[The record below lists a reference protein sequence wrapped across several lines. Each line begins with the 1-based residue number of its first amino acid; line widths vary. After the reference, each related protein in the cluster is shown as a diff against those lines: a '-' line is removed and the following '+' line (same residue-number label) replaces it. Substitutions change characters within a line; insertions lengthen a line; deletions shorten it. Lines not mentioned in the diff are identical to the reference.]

1 MKILYKRC
9 FYTLNFLTVFAYQS
23 SFSASSSAFED
34 ENMKQAINI
43 LQEQCKEVN
52 PDKVKTEFEG
62 SLSKFSEL
70 AYRELI
76 LLFGNTG
83 EGKSALAN
91 ILCGIK
97 MVSCEGKLEN
107 TIDDTLNLG
116 FRVSSDDE
124 SVTRFPEFR
133 ITESNQIFVDLPGFM
148 DTRGVN
154 SDLVNA
160 ALIKSLV
167 ERARV
172 IKALVVLNAVQSER
186 KQGTVQVLRATKF
199 LGEELRDSSL
209 LALVNKVST
218 DDYDAGEDFI
228 DEFVKGKGAE
238 FAYLRKLREASRLSL
253 VPKLRRTETFVDF
266 TAKWKDSVLEKI
278 AGIRGTHVE
287 TAHVEWTLNAKSIG
301 LIEKYF
307 RYTFLDVLYKEMMDS
322 WGKIASSVDH
332 RSKDFESKR
341 DDVKSSFHKR
351 LEEDDRFCMIR
362 DLVKGIYSDIE
373 TEQQGTFHGKF
384 EQYIQYLKIQ
394 EKEEQVQIAKEKVRI
409 TEEQVRIAE
418 EQEQIAKEQRRTDN
432 IKYEKIMEQNRRE
445 AEALK
450 RKREEAVEKTLRV
463 RRAEREY
470 EKRSDQEIS
479 WNCVIS

>member
-1 MKILYKRC
+1 
-9 FYTLNFLTVFAYQS
+9 
-23 SFSASSSAFED
+23 
-34 ENMKQAINI
+34 
-43 LQEQCKEVN
+43 
-52 PDKVKTEFEG
+52 
-62 SLSKFSEL
+62 
-70 AYRELI
+70 
-76 LLFGNTG
+76 
-83 EGKSALAN
+83 
-91 ILCGIK
+91 
-97 MVSCEGKLEN
+97 MVSCQGHLEN

-116 FRVSSDDE
+116 FRVSSDKE

-133 ITESNQIFVDLPGFM
+133 ITESNQVFVDLPGFV

-160 ALIKSLV
+160 AFIKSLV

-186 KQGTVQVLRATKF
+186 GQGTVQVLRATKL

-228 DEFVKGKGAE
+228 DEFVVGEGAE

-287 TAHVEWTLNAKSIG
+287 TALIEWTLNAKSIG

-307 RYTFLDVLYKEMMDS
+307 RYTFLDVLYKEMMNS

-373 TEQQGTFHGKF
+373 TEQQVTFNGKF
-384 EQYIQYLKIQ
+384 ALYIQYLKIQ
-394 EKEEQVQIAKEKVRI
+394 EEA
-409 TEEQVRIAE
+409 EQVRIAK
-418 EQEQIAKEQRRTDN
+418 EQERIAKEQTRT
-432 IKYEKIMEQNRRE
+432 E
-445 AEALK
+445 K
-450 RKREEAVEKTLRV
+450 RKTEEAVERITNAEKQLADTKAKYKDMKESSSIAKFVGAVIGGLGSAAAIAYTGGLAAPVVLSTMTLTGSTSALTTTTALV
-463 RRAEREY
+463 TTGAIAGATTGDIVDKME
-470 EKRSDQEIS
+470 
-479 WNCVIS
+479 